1 MHYSQFK
8 ITETVYVN
16 YFCQKSTLKK
26 EHAQKHR
33 RSLKNPIN
41 LD

>member
-8 ITETVYVN
+8 ITEIVYVN

-26 EHAQKHR
+26 NMH
-33 RSLKNPIN
+33 KNTEGH
-41 LD
+41 